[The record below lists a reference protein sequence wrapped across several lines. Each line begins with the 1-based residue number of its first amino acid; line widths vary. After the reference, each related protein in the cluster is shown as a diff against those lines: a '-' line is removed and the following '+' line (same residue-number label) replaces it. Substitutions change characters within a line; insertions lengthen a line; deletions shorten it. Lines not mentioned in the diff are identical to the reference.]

1 VLAGADRGVAAQA
14 AEKLRVAVETA
25 DLPHPTS
32 EAGRVTISIG
42 IAVFPDDG
50 ADLGAL
56 VDAPDSALYAAKRAG
71 RNVVRAHETGMRL
84 HPGRRRDE
92 KLTADAEA

>member
-1 VLAGADRGVAAQA
+1 MLYVRRSIGR
-14 AEKLRVAVETA
+14 KLMLAVETA
-25 DLPHPTS
+25 ALPHPTS

-56 VDAPDSALYAAKRAG
+56 VDAADSALYAAKRAG
-71 RNVVRAHETGMRL
+71 RNVVRGHETGMHL

-92 KLTADAEA
+92 KLTGDAEA